1 MVVFHCYVS
10 LPEGTPIW
18 GRWTH
23 FDEHIFQMG
32 WNYQPGYLAK
42 ALHLRL
48 TLLPLEADARGVA
61 SHEVRL
67 ADFPSALQQIKAVM
81 EVQAHQEL

>member
-1 MVVFHCYVS
+1 MN
-10 LPEGTPIW
+10 
-18 GRWTH
+18 
-23 FDEHIFQMG
+23 IFELGFQSPFAG
-32 WNYQPGYLAK
+32 HYRYLAK

>member
-1 MVVFHCYVS
+1 
-10 LPEGTPIW
+10 
-18 GRWTH
+18 
-23 FDEHIFQMG
+23 
-32 WNYQPGYLAK
+32 LAK